1 LGLKPCGLLVGLSP
15 SFISFKKIHEDL
27 PQRESLVL
35 VYRRLNPAS
44 PGKIFLPPPHR
55 DFILHLYAGLGMSP
69 EVVEPVD
76 EFPLTGYKPGV
87 MTLTTYRT
95 GGNAF
100 IKLKEI
106 GPETLAELKG
116 TLKQLCQS
124 RFEVIQLELDLSQS
138 AAAHLVAHCES
149 LGFFFAGIL
158 PGLNGAQTLILQ
170 YLNNVPLDYDKIQLH
185 SPLAR
190 EILDYVKQSDP
201 NRL

>member
-1 LGLKPCGLLVGLSP
+1 
-15 SFISFKKIHEDL
+15 
-27 PQRESLVL
+27 
-35 VYRRLNPAS
+35 
-44 PGKIFLPPPHR
+44 
-55 DFILHLYAGLGMSP
+55 MSP

-76 EFPLTGYKPGV
+76 EFALSGYKPGI

-106 GPETLAELKG
+106 GPETMAELKG